1 MRLHLGG
8 HLGWYD
14 PQKRSRLEIHLGEPI
29 RLLSLLDRLKIPAAE
44 IAVVTVN
51 RQAVDLGSVSVNDGD
66 RVELFPPIGGGY
78 A

>member
-1 MRLHLGG
+1 VHLHLGG

-14 PQKRSRLEIHLGEPI
+14 PQKRSRLEIHLGEPTG
-29 RLLSLLDRLKIPAAE
+29 LLSLLEQLRIPAAE

-51 RQAVDLGSVSVNDGD
+51 RQAVDLDSVSVNDGD
-66 RVELFPPIGGGY
+66 RVELFPPIGGGD